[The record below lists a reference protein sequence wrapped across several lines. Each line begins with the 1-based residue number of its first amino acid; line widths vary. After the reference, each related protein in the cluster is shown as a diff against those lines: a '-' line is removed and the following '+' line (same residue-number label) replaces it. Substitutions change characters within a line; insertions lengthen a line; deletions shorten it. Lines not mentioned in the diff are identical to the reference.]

1 MAPSRG
7 VYDAI
12 RDEYRDMST
21 WYDTFWASYTVSVIR
36 RPVEEVVRIVRRR
49 AAARARESTAVLD
62 VGAGTGALLR
72 RLRDETLDLGDLVGL
87 AGAEPSREM
96 LEQARRKF
104 DADEGVDL
112 EQSCAGMCRY
122 VQACISWPVCPV
134 RCPLHRCPRSHL
146 FLLPILP
153 MHSQRTY
160 LSLTNRWT
168 SSCRRARST
177 SFETRPPHCER

>member
-72 RLRDETLDLGDLVGL
+72 RLKNETLDLGDLVGL

-104 DADEGVDL
+104 DVDEGVDL
-112 EQSCAGMCRY
+112 EQSCAGMPC
-122 VQACISWPVCPV
+122 S
-134 RCPLHRCPRSHL
+134 RCPLHRCPHSHL
-146 FLLPILP
+146 FF
-153 MHSQRTY
+153 SQFSRCTPRGP
-160 LSLTNRWT
+160 TFR
-168 SSCRRARST
+168 
-177 SFETRPPHCER
+177 